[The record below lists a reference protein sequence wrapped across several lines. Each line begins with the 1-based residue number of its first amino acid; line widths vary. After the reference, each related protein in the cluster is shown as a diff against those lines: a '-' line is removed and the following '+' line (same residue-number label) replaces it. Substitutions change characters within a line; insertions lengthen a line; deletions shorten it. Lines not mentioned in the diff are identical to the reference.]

1 MEWLLM
7 PSITN
12 ERSKGPREFTGSA
25 MLGIT
30 IAFFGVIAVVNAVMV
45 YAATTTFGGLET
57 ESAYKEGL
65 AFGRQIEAARTQAA
79 LHWQVVAHLSH
90 ANSHATAISMNVRDQ
105 AGAPLSGLDAT
116 VRLVHPTDKRFD
128 RAINVKETAPGSF
141 RGVTDARDGQWD
153 LVIELQRDGERM
165 FRSKNRVSLR

>member
-1 MEWLLM
+1 M
-7 PSITN
+7 PSIAKGK
-12 ERSKGPREFTGSA
+12 SKSPREFTGRA

-30 IAFFGVIAVVNAVMV
+30 ITFFGVIFAVNAVMV

-65 AFGRQIEAARTQAA
+65 AFGRQIEAARTQEA

-90 ANSHATAISMNVRDQ
+90 TNPRSTAITMNVRDQ
-105 AGAPLSGLDAT
+105 TGAPLSGLDAT

-128 RAINVKETAPGSF
+128 HAVDMREIAPGSF
-141 RGVTDARDGQWD
+141 QGITDLRGGQWD
-153 LVIELQRDGERM
+153 LVIELQRAGKRM
-165 FRSKNRVSLR
+165 FRSKNRVSWR